1 MSNVDLPNSTAS
13 TEPAWPHPPPQAVD
27 AYLLLHGNEEGG
39 AYLLGGTYTMAEACC
54 TSFLQRALP
63 TLPAFR
69 GIDVDELVERGGLR
83 RLRRWMDAAL
93 ARPSA
98 LDTKPSDEAIVAS
111 LAKFVQPLKD

>member
-1 MSNVDLPNSTAS
+1 MAATRPASPGSTC
-13 TEPAWPHPPPQAVD
+13 PPPPPQAVD
-27 AYLLLHGNEEGG
+27 AFLLLHGNEEGG
-39 AYLLGGTYTMAEACC
+39 SYLMGGTYTMAEACC

-69 GIDVDELVERGGLR
+69 GIDVDKLVERGGLR

-98 LDTKPSDEAIVAS
+98 LETKPSDEAIVAS
-111 LAKFVQPLKD
+111 LAKFVQQMKD